1 MLRMQASNNR
11 AVARKGMRRN
21 KRIRGGG
28 VKRHTVIVSERLPY
42 KTTSDAIV
50 APDTAKIK
58 AIIGS
63 KTARNGTLR
72 RKRLLGVDRQATIAS
87 GMPVNKTIPNTNA
100 ALARM
105 TCPANVKTGSVAVT
119 TLTIGLCDRMKKKK
133 AMANEPIEAEKI
145 LVNSAVVGTEE
156 GSSFAEVD
164 TLTRLCFGFI
174 FGWPKCSNSK
184 IWPIAFPPG
193 LFKQYPSVSV
203 PENKQSHKKRA
214 QRFALFS
221 ISMLQFIYG
230 ASS

>member
-145 LVNSAVVGTEE
+145 LVNSTVVGAKED
-156 GSSFAEVD
+156 SWLAEAD
-164 TLTRLCFGFI
+164 ILARPCFGFI
-174 FGWPKCSNSK
+174 LCWSNCSKSK

-193 LFKQYPSVSV
+193 LFK
-203 PENKQSHKKRA
+203 
-214 QRFALFS
+214 
-221 ISMLQFIYG
+221 
-230 ASS
+230 